1 MSNKSEL
8 VMERQGTSAEPI
20 LVLIGAFTGDA
31 WLPFA
36 GFTGIKKL
44 VIDLANVTRMNSTGV
59 RQWHIW
65 MKGIRAES
73 PNALVVLRNCPR
85 FFIETMNMIYEF
97 VPGPHAIES
106 FVVPMYCADCDQSQ
120 DTLLNYDQSAT
131 DDSAAPSEIVVPE
144 VACESCG
151 KPMELDCVEK
161 TYLKFLAKSNDSL
174 LKVKRGF

>member
-8 VMERQGTSAEPI
+8 VMERKGTSAEPL
-20 LVLIGAFTGDA
+20 LVLTGAFTGDA

-36 GFTGIKKL
+36 GFAGIKKL

-65 MKGIRAES
+65 MTGLRAES
-73 PNALVVLRNCPR
+73 PEALVVLRNCPR

-106 FVVPMYCADCDQSQ
+106 FVVPMYCEECDESQ
-120 DTLLNYDQSAT
+120 DTLLDYSQSGS
-131 DDSAAPSEIVVPE
+131 DDLTSSPEIVVPE
-144 VACESCG
+144 VICESCN

-161 TYLKFLAKSNDSL
+161 TYFKFLNKSNESL
-174 LKVKRGF
+174 AKVKRGV